1 MATINFQ
8 REVNRM
14 DNKENQNEVVDLLAN
29 IIINYLNEQRDA
41 EDAIMDSDEAA
52 WVSWI
57 NQNMLQSMCVLVVA
71 GR

>member
-52 WVSWI
+52 
-57 NQNMLQSMCVLVVA
+57 
-71 GR
+71 